1 MPCQSYESSWANS
14 SSDSEVRKLKKEAD
28 KLARIACRALQ
39 ELEDNG
45 IEDMLL
51 LKDDE
56 TREWWAKHK
65 EADRKAREKREAQE
79 HRARVKAE
87 ALAKLSEEEKQVLG
101 IVKPK
106 KTKTSKLEYDEYDC
120 EDEDTL
126 VQELHDAYDKVFDQG
141 GIKIWLDKAGDVH
154 VAEDDDDGPF

>member
-56 TREWWAKHK
+56 TREWWLKHK
-65 EADRKAREKREAQE
+65 EADRRAREKREAEERRQ
-79 HRARVKAE
+79 RMYNE
-87 ALAKLSEEEKQVLG
+87 ALAKLSQEEREVLG
-101 IVKPK
+101 IATK
-106 KTKTSKLEYDEYDC
+106 KHKKAAKITRD
-120 EDEDTL
+120 EDEILDEL
-126 VQELHDAYDKVFDQG
+126 EQEFEKLYDQDGVSVYIDKRGDLHYNEYN
-141 GIKIWLDKAGDVH
+141 DV
-154 VAEDDDDGPF
+154 EDDTPF